1 VQPVFFFTIRRLL
14 SSIVVLFA
22 SSLLVF
28 ALCVASF
35 DPLAPYRTRQPA
47 PPPEF
52 FAALREQLNLNEPF
66 YSRYLSWVGGVL
78 TGDFGQSNAQSEV
91 GPVLID
97 RLGVTARMVVAAMVL
112 AVLLAIVVGV
122 LTAVRQYKPEDYFFT
137 FLTYV
142 LIALP
147 TFWFAALLKEFV
159 AIRFNDLVG
168 QTVLYTL
175 GEQSPAIE
183 LTGTTSEIWIDRLGH
198 LVLPTIS
205 LAMLSFAAWSRFQR
219 ASMLDVL
226 NSDYIRLA
234 RAKGLPRRRVLVRHG
249 LRNALIPLTTVVALN
264 VGLIMGGAVI
274 TETVFVWHGM
284 GEYLL
289 QSINRSD
296 LFPVLG
302 WLLVAAFF
310 VILFNLIADLLYAV
324 LDPRIR
330 LT

>member
-1 VQPVFFFTIRRLL
+1 MFFYTIRRLL
-14 SSIVVLFA
+14 SSILVLIV
-22 SSLLVF
+22 SSLIVF
-28 ALCVASF
+28 GLCVASF
-35 DPLAPYRTRQPA
+35 NPLEPFFLRQPQ
-47 PPPEF
+47 PPPEV
-52 FAALREQLNLNEPF
+52 FAALREQYRLDDPF
-66 YSRYLSWVGGVL
+66 FVRYWDWLTGVL
-78 TGDFGQSNAQSEV
+78 TLDFGESNAGTPV
-91 GPVLID
+91 GPVLIE

-112 AVLLAIVVGV
+112 AILLAIVVGV

-159 AIRFNDLVG
+159 AIQFNELVG
-168 QTVLYTL
+168 QRILFTL

-183 LTGTTSEIWIDRLGH
+183 ITGSSSEIFWDRAGH

-226 NSDYIRLA
+226 GSDYMRLA
-234 RAKGLPRRRVLVRHG
+234 RAKGLPWRHALVRHG
-249 LRNALIPLTTVVALN
+249 LRNALIPLTTVVALG

-284 GEYLL
+284 GEYLIA
-289 QSINRSD
+289 SINADD
-296 LFPVLG
+296 LNPVLG
-302 WLLVAAFF
+302 WLMIAAFF
-310 VILFNLIADLLYAV
+310 VIAFNLIADLLYAV

-330 LT
+330 LS

>member
-1 VQPVFFFTIRRLL
+1 MFFFTIRRLV
-14 SSIVVLFA
+14 SSAVVLLI
-22 SSLLVF
+22 SSMLVF

-35 DPLAPYRTRQPA
+35 DPLAPYRTRQP
-47 PPPEF
+47 PPPEEF
-52 FAALREQLNLNEPF
+52 FTQLREQLNLNDPF
-66 YSRYLSWVGGVL
+66 LTRYFEWLGGVFTL
-78 TGDFGQSNAQSEV
+78 DFGASNGGTDV
-91 GPVLID
+91 GPELLG
-97 RLGVTARMVVAAMVL
+97 RLGVTARMVVAAMIL

-137 FLTYV
+137 FLSYI

-159 AIRFNDLVG
+159 AIQFNELVG
-168 QTVLYTL
+168 AQILFTL

-183 LTGTTSEIWIDRLGH
+183 LTGTSSEIFWDRMGH
-198 LVLPTIS
+198 LILPTIS

-219 ASMLDVL
+219 AAMLDVL

-234 RAKGLPRRRVLVRHG
+234 RAKGLQRRRVLVRHG

-264 VGLIMGGAVI
+264 VGLIMGGAVV

-284 GEYLL
+284 GEYLI
-289 QSINRSD
+289 QSIGRSD
-296 LFPVLG
+296 LYPVLG

-330 LT
+330 LS

>member
-1 VQPVFFFTIRRLL
+1 MFFFTIRRLL

-22 SSLLVF
+22 SSLAVF

-35 DPLAPYRTRQPA
+35 DPLAPYRQRQPA

-52 FAALREQLNLNEPF
+52 FDNLREQLNLNEPF
-66 YSRYLSWVGGVL
+66 FSRYFSWLGGVL
-78 TGDFGQSNAQSEV
+78 TLDFGDSNGQTPV
-91 GPVLID
+91 GPELLG
-97 RLGVTARMVVAAMVL
+97 RLGVTARMVIAAMVL
-112 AVLLAIVVGV
+112 AIILAIVVGV

-159 AIRFNDLVG
+159 AIQFNELVG
-168 QTVLYTL
+168 QQVFYTI

-183 LTGTTSEIWIDRLGH
+183 LTGTSSEIFWDRVGH
-198 LVLPTIS
+198 LILPTIS

-219 ASMLDVL
+219 AAMLDVL

-264 VGLIMGGAVI
+264 VGLVMGGAVI
-274 TETVFVWHGM
+274 TEQVFVWHGM

-289 QSINRSD
+289 QSIQRSD

-310 VILFNLIADLLYAV
+310 VITFNLIADLLYAV

>member
-1 VQPVFFFTIRRLL
+1 VFFFTVRRLL

-22 SSLLVF
+22 SSLAVF

-52 FAALREQLNLNEPF
+52 FANLREQLNLNEPF
-66 YSRYLSWVGGVL
+66 ISRYFSWLGGVL
-78 TGDFGQSNAQSEV
+78 TLDFGESNGGTAV
-91 GPVLID
+91 GPQLLG
-97 RLGVTARMVVAAMVL
+97 RLGVTARMVIAAMVL
-112 AVLLAIVVGV
+112 AVILAIIVGV

-159 AIRFNDLVG
+159 AIQFNDLVG
-168 QTVLYTL
+168 QQVFYTI

-183 LTGTTSEIWIDRLGH
+183 LIGTRSEIFWDRLGH
-198 LVLPTIS
+198 LILPTIS

-219 ASMLDVL
+219 AAMLDVL

-234 RAKGLPRRRVLVRHG
+234 RAKGLQRRRVLVRHG

-264 VGLIMGGAVI
+264 VGLIMGGAVV

-284 GEYLL
+284 GEYLIV
-289 QSINRSD
+289 SIGRSD

-330 LT
+330 LN

>member
-1 VQPVFFFTIRRLL
+1 MFFFTIRRLL

-52 FAALREQLNLNEPF
+52 FEALREQLNLNEPF

-78 TGDFGQSNAQSEV
+78 TGDFGQSNAQSDV

-97 RLGVTARMVVAAMVL
+97 RLGVTARMVVAAMLL

-159 AIRFNDLVG
+159 AIRFNELVG
-168 QTVLYTL
+168 STVLYTI

-183 LTGTTSEIWIDRLGH
+183 LTGTSSEIWIDRLGH

-219 ASMLDVL
+219 AAMLDVL

-289 QSINRSD
+289 ESIRRSD